1 MSGIKIVLFDE
12 LYKTNSLAPSGIE
25 LLGQLRLDQWLGPG
39 KVKFEVAQLA
49 ERQFKFTIWR
59 EYGPWYQDPKPWSD
73 CNETINA
80 WDENIFLGTDYQTGT
95 RADFSTHP
103 GPYILSFGV
112 QENFLPDLRNMAK
125 KYHGTRIKAIEV
137 DNNLDHIDVILT
149 Y

>member
-1 MSGIKIVLFDE
+1 MTIVLFDHPYSTKDWSP
-12 LYKTNSLAPSGIE
+12 LGIQAQ
-25 LLGQLRLDQWLGPG
+25 GQHRLDQWLGPG
-39 KVKFEVAQLA
+39 KVKFEVAQL
-49 ERQFKFTIWR
+49 EDRKFKFTIWR
-59 EYGPWYQDPKPWSD
+59 NYGQWYEDPKRFSD
-73 CNETINA
+73 CNETINS

-95 RADFSTHP
+95 VANFSTHP
-103 GPYILSFGV
+103 GPYIISFGV